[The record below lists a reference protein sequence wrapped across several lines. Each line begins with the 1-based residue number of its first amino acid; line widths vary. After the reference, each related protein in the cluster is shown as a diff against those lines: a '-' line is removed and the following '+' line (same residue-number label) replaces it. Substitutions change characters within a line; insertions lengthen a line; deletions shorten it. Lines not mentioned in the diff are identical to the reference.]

1 MNRKTRYEGNWFVST
16 HTKNCELNIPVPVR
30 QIPHVQKRWAGI
42 LQRVRAGGALTW
54 CSCLYHGHPTSLPVL
69 KRLLLSWRNAVCKKL
84 IKPWT
89 WLVLSGTNVTSG
101 STLFFFFFFLSV
113 RFCLLTTL
121 APIRTTQEGCSS
133 CCRHLQQGPTGAT
146 SERWLFVWFWF
157 LQLLCMAWMLA
168 RSCWSMP
175 ACLHSTGH
183 VEQAL
188 PQEPVAASLQRARR
202 SLPEEQI
209 SCRQFQIT
217 VNLLAVY
224 QKTNTWWGL

>member
-101 STLFFFFFFLSV
+101 STLFFFFFLSV

-121 APIRTTQEGCSS
+121 VLSVQLKRDAPPAAGIFSKGPQELPLSVGFLSGFGSYSSSAWRGCWQGAAGQCLPACTAQAMSS
-133 CCRHLQQGPTGAT
+133 KLCPK
-146 SERWLFVWFWF
+146 SPWL
-157 LQLLCMAWMLA
+157 LLCRGPEDPFQ
-168 RSCWSMP
+168 RSKSH
-175 ACLHSTGH
+175 ADSSK
-183 VEQAL
+183 
-188 PQEPVAASLQRARR
+188 SL
-202 SLPEEQI
+202 
-209 SCRQFQIT
+209 
-217 VNLLAVY
+217 
-224 QKTNTWWGL
+224 